1 MNDNVLKRNHSKL
14 RNFKPITQLRSI
26 NPPKRKLSDKLLSD
40 LDLLGVLGDS
50 NIETHR
56 LQNKDVTTVVSKK
69 NTMYISP
76 VVSSRATTNQNLD
89 QQPVIQEEDLKNY
102 MSNQKANRKIKYRF
116 KSIDRQLGR

>member
-1 MNDNVLKRNHSKL
+1 M
-14 RNFKPITQLRSI
+14 RSI
-26 NPPKRKLSDKLLSD
+26 NPPKRKTSDHLLSD

-69 NTMYISP
+69 NTMHISP
-76 VVSSRATTNQNLD
+76 IVSSRATTNQNLD
-89 QQPVIQEEDLKNY
+89 QQPVIQEEDMKNY